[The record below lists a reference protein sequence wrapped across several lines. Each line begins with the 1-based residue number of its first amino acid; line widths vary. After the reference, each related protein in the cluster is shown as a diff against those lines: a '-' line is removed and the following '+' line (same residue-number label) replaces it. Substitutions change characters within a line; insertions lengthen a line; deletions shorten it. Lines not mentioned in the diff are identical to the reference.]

1 MTGLKVDHFG
11 KIIFLNI
18 MGEDRVVVLICESD
32 HECKKSV
39 ILKTPT
45 DSETFAHINNDR
57 SSQKCIQIVKLQ
69 CDIYQENAGLIT
81 PNIY

>member
-18 MGEDRVVVLICESD
+18 MDEDWVGVLICESD
-32 HECKKSV
+32 HEWKKSV

-45 DSETFAHINNDR
+45 DSETFADINNDR
-57 SSQKCIQIVKLQ
+57 SSQKCIQIVKFQ
-69 CDIYQENAGLIT
+69 CDISQENAGLLT